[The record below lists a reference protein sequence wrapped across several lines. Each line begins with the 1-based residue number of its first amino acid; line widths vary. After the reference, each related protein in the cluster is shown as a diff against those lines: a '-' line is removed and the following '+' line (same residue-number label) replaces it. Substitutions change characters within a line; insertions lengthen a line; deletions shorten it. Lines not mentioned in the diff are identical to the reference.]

1 MRSEAMPAGA
11 AATREPGSVAICFCE
26 RRIFGCCH
34 KVVPV
39 VGHGVARP
47 WRAAVGECGM
57 SKGVRSEFETRDRAK
72 WRPCLPIRTGCFCA
86 RRPS

>member
-1 MRSEAMPAGA
+1 MRSEATPTGA
-11 AATREPGSVAICFCE
+11 AATREPGSVAICFRK
-26 RRIFGCCH
+26 RRIFEGCH

-47 WRAAVGECGM
+47 RRAALGECGM
-57 SKGVRSEFETRDRAK
+57 SQGVRSEFETRDRAK
-72 WRPCLPIRTGCFCA
+72 WRPCLPFGRLFCA

>member
-11 AATREPGSVAICFCE
+11 AATREPGSVAICF
-26 RRIFGCCH
+26 RKRQIFDRCH

-47 WRAAVGECGM
+47 RRAAVGGCGM
-57 SKGVRSEFETRDRAK
+57 SKGVCSEFETRDRAK
-72 WRPCLPIRTGCFCA
+72 WRPCLPILEAFCA
-86 RRPS
+86 RRPC